1 MISQPQARELIRLA
15 TLAPS
20 GHNTQPWKFSLDAT
34 IIRIYPDYSRRLPIV
49 DPDNHALFISLGC
62 ALENLLIAAQHSGF
76 NGEVEYFPD
85 GEAQDCLLV
94 HLHPNSHPADTALF
108 HAIPKRQSTRCAY
121 DSRAIPVTDLQELE
135 KANTQDGIQLR
146 LFTEADD
153 IEQITDFVKQ
163 GNRHQFNNPAFVN
176 ELLSWI
182 RFNQREITSHQD
194 GLIAAALG
202 FPSVSIPRWLGQ
214 TLMKVLATP
223 EGEAKR
229 CEKLI
234 QSSSALMLFIAQKHD
249 KKHWVNLGR
258 SFQRVALTASS
269 LTIKHAHINMP
280 CEVLEVRRQFQNY
293 LGLEAAQ
300 PLLLLRI
307 GYAQAMPTSP
317 RRPLEEVLIDESYST
332 THTR

>member
-76 NGEVEYFPD
+76 NGDVEYFPD
-85 GEAQDCLLV
+85 QDCLLV

-121 DSRAIPVTDLQELE
+121 DSREIPVTDLQEE
-135 KANTQDGIQLR
+135 
-146 LFTEADD
+146 E
-153 IEQITDFVKQ
+153 
-163 GNRHQFNNPAFVN
+163 
-176 ELLSWI
+176 
-182 RFNQREITSHQD
+182 
-194 GLIAAALG
+194 
-202 FPSVSIPRWLGQ
+202 
-214 TLMKVLATP
+214 
-223 EGEAKR
+223 
-229 CEKLI
+229 
-234 QSSSALMLFIAQKHD
+234 
-249 KKHWVNLGR
+249 
-258 SFQRVALTASS
+258 
-269 LTIKHAHINMP
+269 
-280 CEVLEVRRQFQNY
+280 
-293 LGLEAAQ
+293 AQ

-317 RRPLEEVLIDESYST
+317 RRPLEEVLIDGG
-332 THTR
+332 